1 MSRKLSLL
9 CGILI
14 SCSYTIQAQE
24 IQHADAALN
33 SVTVYKVGAELKH
46 SARVN
51 LPQGNTEL
59 IINNV
64 ASNIDEN
71 SIQINAPSNITIM
84 SVMVTR
90 NYKPEQQKDLNSPEY
105 KQKEALL
112 NAAEAAL
119 QKTINKR
126 QAIERTLSL
135 LAKNEVAKG
144 DQSNVNVAELSK
156 LTDFY
161 LNKQIELNDQIS
173 VLKTQE
179 AEQAKLVQEYR
190 TQLGNI
196 NGQESNTGGQLVL
209 QVMSTTPVLSGNI
222 NISYISRNAG
232 WSAAYDLKA
241 DKVSDPLRIVYK
253 ANVAQQTGL
262 DWKKV
267 KLILSTGNPTVGS
280 NAPILTAWL
289 LRYGQAYQPV
299 RNEVAANTI
308 QSYQY
313 QNNASMAKISADEL
327 SRRSVTS
334 LTEILDGAAPGVM
347 VTSGGGQPGANADI
361 MVRGQ
366 GSLSASSPPLI
377 VLDGAPY
384 SGALNTINPKDIAD
398 LVVLKD
404 ATSKAVYGSRA
415 ANGVILITTKANKG
429 VSDHTEIEEKELD
442 ATFDI
447 DIPYSIASN
456 NKPHSVS
463 LKELNIPA
471 SYKYYAVPKLDPDA
485 FLLAEV
491 SGYEQLNLIPGEA
504 NIVFENTY
512 VGKTFL
518 NPYNTQDTLNLSMG
532 RDKRITIKRE
542 KITDLS
548 ASKVLGSNKKQ
559 SFTYELTVKN
569 SKKEAID
576 LLLKDQ
582 YPISTDNNMEIELLS
597 SDNAMI
603 NKETGIL
610 TWKLN
615 IKPGETRKVR
625 FTYSVKY
632 PKDQYIGNL

>member
-1 MSRKLSLL
+1 M
-9 CGILI
+9 LI
-14 SCSYTIQAQE
+14 SCCYAMQAQE
-24 IQHADAALN
+24 IQYAEATLN

-46 SARVN
+46 SAKVN

-64 ASNIDEN
+64 AATIDES

-90 NYKPEQQKDLNSPEY
+90 NYNPQQQKDLNSPEY

-112 NAAEAAL
+112 KTAEAAL

-126 QAIERTLSL
+126 AAIEKTLSL
-135 LAKNEVAKG
+135 LSKNEVAKG
-144 DQSNVNVAELSK
+144 DQGVNVAELSK
-156 LTDFY
+156 LTDYY
-161 LNKQIELNDQIS
+161 LNKQIEWNDQITA
-173 VLKTQE
+173 LTAQE
-179 AEQAKLVQEYR
+179 AEQSKLVQDYR
-190 TQLGNI
+190 TQLGNM

-209 QVMSTTPVLSGNI
+209 QVMVTTPIVSSNI

-232 WSAAYDLKA
+232 WVAAYDLKA

-267 KLILSTGNPTVGS
+267 KLILSTGNPTIGS
-280 NAPILTAWL
+280 NAPILTAWF
-289 LRYGQAYQPV
+289 LRYGQAYQPAQV
-299 RNEVAANTI
+299 YNDVAANTI
-308 QSYQY
+308 QSKYEASSKSSVSAEQL
-313 QNNASMAKISADEL
+313 QKMPAMSMADMLE
-327 SRRSVTS
+327 R
-334 LTEILDGAAPGVM
+334 AAPGVYI
-347 VTSGGGQPGANADI
+347 SGSGQPRSNSEI
-361 MVRGQ
+361 SIRGQ
-366 GSLSASSPPLI
+366 SSISPGAPPLI
-377 VLDGAPY
+377 ILDGTPY
-384 SGALNTINPKDIAD
+384 SGSLNSIDPNNIAD
-398 LVVLKD
+398 LQVLKD
-404 ATSKAVYGSRA
+404 ATTKAVYGARA
-415 ANGVILITTKANKG
+415 ANGVILITTRSNKG
-429 VSDHTEIEEKELD
+429 VSDYTAVAEKELD

-447 DIPYSIASN
+447 DIPYSIATN

-491 SGYEQLNLIPGEA
+491 NGYEKLNLIPGEA

-542 KITDLS
+542 KIIDQS
-548 ASKVLGSNKKQ
+548 ASKVQGSTKKQ
-559 SFTYELTVKN
+559 SFTYELSIKN

-582 YPISTDNNMEIELLS
+582 YPVATDNNMEIELLA

-615 IKPGETRKVR
+615 IKPGETRKIR

>member
-1 MSRKLSLL
+1 MSRKLSIL
-9 CGILI
+9 CGMLL
-14 SCSYTIQAQE
+14 SCCYTIQAQE
-24 IQHADAALN
+24 IQHAEATLN

-64 ASNIDEN
+64 ASNIDES

-84 SVMVTR
+84 SIMVTR

-112 NAAEAAL
+112 KTAETAL

-135 LAKNEVAKG
+135 LSKNEVAKG
-144 DQSNVNVAELSK
+144 DQGGVNVSELSK
-156 LTDFY
+156 LTDYY
-161 LNKQIELNDQIS
+161 LNKQIELNDQIT
-173 VLKTQE
+173 VLKGQE
-179 AEQAKLVQEYR
+179 AEQIALVQEYR
-190 TQLGNI
+190 TQLGNM

-209 QVMSTTPVLSGNI
+209 QVMSTTPVLSSTI

-232 WSAAYDLKA
+232 WTAAYDLKA

-267 KLILSTGNPTVGS
+267 KLILSTGNPTAGS
-280 NAPILTAWL
+280 NAPVLSAWL
-289 LRYGQAYQPV
+289 LHYGQAYQPA
-299 RNEVAANTI
+299 RNEVAANII
-308 QSYQY
+308 QSYKY
-313 QNNASMAKISADEL
+313 QNNASMTNISADQL
-327 SRRSVTS
+327 SKRPVTS
-334 LTEILDGAAPGVM
+334 MTDMLEMAAPGVY
-347 VTSGGGQPGANADI
+347 TSGSGQPGAYADI
-361 MVRGQ
+361 AVRG
-366 GSLSASSPPLI
+366 SSTLSASAAPLI

-384 SGALNTINPKDIAD
+384 SGTLNSINPQDIAD

-404 ATSKAVYGSRA
+404 ATSKAVYGARA

-429 VSDHTEIEEKELD
+429 VSEHTEMEEKELD

-491 SGYEQLNLIPGEA
+491 NGYEKLNLIPGEA

-542 KITDLS
+542 KIADQS
-548 ASKVLGSNKKQ
+548 ATKVLGSSKKQ
-559 SFTYELTVKN
+559 SFTYELTIKN

-597 SDNAMI
+597 SDNASV

-615 IKPGETRKVR
+615 IKPGETKKVR
-625 FTYSVKY
+625 FMYTVKY
-632 PKDQYIGNL
+632 PKEQYIGNL

>member
-9 CGILI
+9 SGILI
-14 SCSYTIQAQE
+14 SCSYTLQAQD
-24 IQHADAALN
+24 IQHADAVLN

-46 SARVN
+46 LAKVN

-59 IINNV
+59 IINNI
-64 ASNIDEN
+64 ASNIDES

-90 NYKPEQQKDLNSPEY
+90 NYKPDQQKNLNSPEY
-105 KQKEALL
+105 KAKEALL
-112 NAAEAAL
+112 KTAETAL

-156 LTDFY
+156 LADFY
-161 LNKQIELNDQIS
+161 LNKQIELTDQIS
-173 VLKTQE
+173 ALKDIE
-179 AEQAKLVQEYR
+179 AEQSTLVQEYR
-190 TQLGNI
+190 TQLGSM

-232 WSAAYDLKA
+232 WTAAYDLKA

-280 NAPILTAWL
+280 NAPVLTAWL

-308 QSYQY
+308 QSYKY
-313 QNNASMAKISADEL
+313 QSNASMTNISADQL
-327 SRRSVTS
+327 SKMPVTS
-334 LTEILDGAAPGVM
+334 VAEMLDGAAPGVI
-347 VTSGGGQPGANADI
+347 VTSGGGQPGSNADI
-361 MVRGQ
+361 MIRGQ
-366 GSLSASSPPLI
+366 GNLSSSTPPLI
-377 VLDGAPY
+377 ILDGAPY
-384 SGALNTINPKDIAD
+384 SGALNTINPNDIAD
-398 LVVLKD
+398 LQVLKD

-429 VSDHTEIEEKELD
+429 VSDHTEVEEKELD

-471 SYKYYAVPKLDPDA
+471 SYEYYAVPKLDPDA

-491 SGYEQLNLIPGEA
+491 NGYEKLNLIPGEA

-542 KITDLS
+542 KVTELS
-548 ASKVLGSNKKQ
+548 ASKVLGSSKKQ
-559 SFTYELTVKN
+559 SFTYELTIKN

-597 SDNAMI
+597 ADNAAV

-615 IKPGETRKVR
+615 IKPGETKKVR

>member
-1 MSRKLSLL
+1 M
-9 CGILI
+9 LI
-14 SCSYTIQAQE
+14 SCSYTIQAQD
-24 IQHADAALN
+24 IQNADAVLN

-46 SARVN
+46 STKVN

-64 ASNIDEN
+64 ASNIDES

-112 NAAEAAL
+112 KTAEAAL

-173 VLKTQE
+173 VLKGQE
-179 AEQAKLVQEYR
+179 AEQVTLVQEYR
-190 TQLGNI
+190 TQLGNM

-209 QVMSTTPVLSGNI
+209 QVMSTAPVLSGNI

-232 WSAAYDLKA
+232 WTAAYDLKA

-299 RNEVAANTI
+299 HNEVAANTI
-308 QSYQY
+308 QSYKY
-313 QNNASMAKISADEL
+313 QSNASMTNISADQL
-327 SRRSVTS
+327 SKRPMTSVA
-334 LTEILDGAAPGVM
+334 EMLDGAAPGVL

-361 MVRGQ
+361 MIRGQ
-366 GSLSASSPPLI
+366 GSLSASAPPLI

-384 SGALNTINPKDIAD
+384 SGALNTIDPQDIAD
-398 LVVLKD
+398 IVVLKD
-404 ATSKAVYGSRA
+404 ATSKAVYGARS

-429 VSDHTEIEEKELD
+429 VSDHTEVEEKELD

-491 SGYEQLNLIPGEA
+491 NGYEKLNLIPGEA

-542 KITDLS
+542 KVTDLS

-559 SFTYELTVKN
+559 SFTYELTIKN

-576 LLLKDQ
+576 LMLKDQ

-597 SDNAMI
+597 SDNAAI

>member
-1 MSRKLSLL
+1 MSRKLSLI
-9 CGILI
+9 CGMLI
-14 SCSYTIQAQE
+14 SCSYTIQAQD
-24 IQHADAALN
+24 IQNADAVLN

-46 SARVN
+46 SAKVN

-64 ASNIDEN
+64 ASNIDES

-90 NYKPEQQKDLNSPEY
+90 NYKPEQQKDQNSPEY

-112 NAAEAAL
+112 KTAEAAL

-161 LNKQIELNDQIS
+161 LNKQIDLNDQIS
-173 VLKTQE
+173 ALKGQE
-179 AEQAKLVQEYR
+179 AEQVALVQEYR
-190 TQLGNI
+190 TQLGNM

-232 WSAAYDLKA
+232 WTAAYDLKA

-289 LRYGQAYQPV
+289 LRYGQVYQPTM
-299 RNEVAANTI
+299 RNEATANTI
-308 QSYQY
+308 QSYKY
-313 QNNASMAKISADEL
+313 QNNASMAQISADQL
-327 SRRSVTS
+327 SKMPVTS
-334 LTEILDGAAPGVM
+334 VAAMLERAAPGVY
-347 VTSGGGQPGANADI
+347 TTGGGQPGSTPDI
-361 MVRGQ
+361 IVRGQ
-366 GSLSASSPPLI
+366 GNLSASSTPLI

-384 SGALNTINPKDIAD
+384 SGTLNSINPNDIAD
-398 LVVLKD
+398 LQILKD
-404 ATSKAVYGSRA
+404 ATTKAVYGSRA

-429 VSDHTEIEEKELD
+429 VSDHTEVEEKELD

-463 LKELNIPA
+463 LKELNIPV

-491 SGYEQLNLIPGEA
+491 NGYEKLNLIPGEA

-542 KITDLS
+542 KVTDLS

-559 SFTYELTVKN
+559 SFTYELTIKN

-597 SDNAMI
+597 SDNAAI